1 MKWPID
7 VMNIGQVNNED
18 VPLNTKMNIRLSR
31 VYGLVAQQ
39 KVSLTLLGFNDL
51 TKNAMDKLFENSI
64 HAYVQYPEELK

>member
-31 VYGLVAQQ
+31 VYGLVARQ

-51 TKNAMDKLFENSI
+51 TKNAMD
-64 HAYVQYPEELK
+64 

>member
-64 HAYVQYPEELK
+64 QAYVQYPEELK